1 MTVEAKNE
9 LAHICRIIIETI
21 EVEEIHLFGSYA
33 YGTPNPD
40 SDYDLCVVIPDGALR
55 PTEAVKAIRRALF
68 SVQTTS
74 LDVLVY
80 HASAFRERQKEASL
94 ERQIAREGVLLY
106 ERKELEQQGLGSNM
120 Q

>member
-21 EVEEIHLFGSYA
+21 EVEEIYLFGSYA

-68 SVQTTS
+68 SVQTTP
-74 LDVLVY
+74 LDVRVY
-80 HASAFRERQKEASL
+80 HAGAFLERQKEVTL
-94 ERQIAREGVLLY
+94 ERRIAREGILLY
-106 ERKELEQQGLGSNM
+106 ERKELEQQGLGASM